1 MHACIDNTALLIRLF
16 TSMRIHLQV
25 ATSYTL
31 VLQQTHT
38 RHFGRYQSITAYYSK
53 HTTSYTKMHT
63 HDISVAI
70 RVLQRDFRGGER
82 LIRRI
87 GEQSG

>member
-31 VLQQTHT
+31 VLQQTH
-38 RHFGRYQSITAYYSK
+38 
-53 HTTSYTKMHT
+53 
-63 HDISVAI
+63 DILVAI
-70 RVLQRDFRGGER
+70 RVLQRITANTRLLILKCTRTTFRLLSEYYSVILGAVKD
-82 LIRRI
+82 
-87 GEQSG
+87 